1 MTATPPRIFAAP
13 ELAESADT
21 TRPSGPA
28 GCGECPAVALAG
40 QTQAW
45 AGQAPPL
52 CAEDVAAARRM
63 LTHGR
68 YTQLR

>member
-1 MTATPPRIFAAP
+1 M
-13 ELAESADT
+13 
-21 TRPSGPA
+21 
-28 GCGECPAVALAG
+28 ALAG